1 MTGTVP
7 DVRPFVDEAALYV
20 VPLRA
25 GGGTRLKIFEAMAM
39 AKAVVSTTI
48 GAEGLAVTS
57 GREIV
62 IADDPDDFARAVTS
76 LLRDP
81 DARQR
86 LGQAGRALVELAY
99 GWEVAVRSFESHC
112 EAVVA
117 RARSPS
123 SAGNAT
129 RLRRTEWSRV
139 DMKVSVFGLGYVG
152 CVTAAC
158 LAREG
163 HQVIGVDVNADK
175 VAALNAGHSPI
186 VESGLDELVAR
197 GVQAGRLSATLSA
210 DEAVRW
216 SDVALICVGT
226 PDLGHGLQNLSALMD
241 VAGAIGG
248 ACAGRTHP
256 LTVVVRST
264 VLPGTTA
271 HVFERVLSA
280 GVTEHRAPIRFA
292 MNPEF
297 MREGSS
303 VDDFEHPPLI
313 LVGSDDPMAADELR
327 RLYAG
332 IEAPFVHTTIRTAEM
347 VKYASNAFHA
357 LKVCFAN
364 EIAGLCDGLGADAQ
378 EVMAIVRQDRK
389 LNISPSYLR
398 PGFAFGGSCL
408 PKDLRALIHAGRV
421 ADVPIPLLGAIVT
434 SNELHLRHGI
444 ERVLADA
451 RASGRRRRP
460 CVQTDDR

>member
-1 MTGTVP
+1 
-7 DVRPFVDEAALYV
+7 
-20 VPLRA
+20 
-25 GGGTRLKIFEAMAM
+25 
-39 AKAVVSTTI
+39 
-48 GAEGLAVTS
+48 
-57 GREIV
+57 
-62 IADDPDDFARAVTS
+62 
-76 LLRDP
+76 
-81 DARQR
+81 
-86 LGQAGRALVELAY
+86 
-99 GWEVAVRSFESHC
+99 
-112 EAVVA
+112 
-117 RARSPS
+117 
-123 SAGNAT
+123 
-129 RLRRTEWSRV
+129 
-139 DMKVSVFGLGYVG
+139 MKVSVFGLGYVG

-175 VAALNAGHSPI
+175 VSALNAGQSPI
-186 VESGLDELVAR
+186 VEPGLDELVAR
-197 GVQAGRLSATLSA
+197 GVQEGRLSATLSA
-210 DEAVRW
+210 EEAVRW
-216 SDVALICVGT
+216 SEVALICVGT

-248 ACAGRTHP
+248 ACTGRMHP

-271 HVFERVLSA
+271 HVFERVMSD
-280 GVTEHRAPIRFA
+280 GTTEHRAPIRFA

-313 LVGSDDPMAADELR
+313 LVGSDDSLAADELR

-444 ERVLADA
+444 ERVLQTRARRVGVVGLAFKPTTDDLRESPMVTVVEALIGKGCDVRVYDSNLIMARLTGANRRYIEIEIPHIASLLCDSAEALVAHAQVLVIGSPGADA
-451 RASGRRRRP
+451 SRVLAAATPDHIVVDLTHGSVP
-460 CVQTDDR
+460 PVEKQTTPIYSSTD